1 MDEVRNIR
9 CVIVDD
15 EPLALEGLVSYASKI
30 PFITVAGAFQHPLDA
45 LKKMQ
50 QDDIDLLILDIQM
63 PDLNGLDLLKSLQKK
78 PYCIIVSANP
88 AFAIAGYE
96 FEVTDY
102 LLKPLSFERFTQAIT
117 RVNAKFLEAAGRKK
131 DTVKENDFFF
141 IKSGSRY
148 DKIYVSEIDYIE
160 GLQNYITIYTAKG
173 KHIAYVTL
181 KAAEEKLIDQD
192 FIKPHKSFLV
202 ARSAVKAIDGNELVL
217 ASGNKIP
224 ISRDRKEEILQV
236 LLGNKIFKRD

>member
-1 MDEVRNIR
+1 MDEVKNLR

-30 PFITVAGAFQHPLDA
+30 PFITVAGMYQNPLDA
-45 LKKMQ
+45 LKKLQ

-63 PDLNGLDLLKSLQKK
+63 PDLNGLDLLKSLKK
-78 PYCIIVSANP
+78 LPYCIIISANP
-88 AFAIAGYE
+88 AFAIAGYD

-102 LLKPLSFERFTQAIT
+102 LLKPVSFERFTKAIT
-117 RVNAKFLEAAGRKK
+117 RVNTKFMEAAGKTK
-131 DTVKENDFFF
+131 DSVKENDFFF

-148 DKIYVSEIDYIE
+148 EKIYVSEIDYIE
-160 GLQNYITIYTAKG
+160 GLQNYITIYTATG
-173 KHIAYVTL
+173 KHIAYATL
-181 KAAEEKLIDQD
+181 KAAEEKLVGQG

-202 ARSAVKAIDGNELVL
+202 STSAIKAIDGNELLLV
-217 ASGNKIP
+217 SGSKIP